1 MVLRRLLLV
10 FVVALAGAFAP
21 MAAFARTTDPDAA
34 LKGAIEEL
42 DAGRIAFDV
51 PGMAVV
57 VVVDGKVILARGFGQ
72 RGLDDTNP
80 IDADTR
86 FAIGSCSKAFTA
98 LGAALL
104 AEDGKLSL
112 TDRVGAHD
120 PLLALSQPGA
130 LERLTI
136 TDLLSQRSGLARH
149 DFLWHARPDMTRAQF
164 AAAQAALAMQNTPGG
179 RFGYTNSSLI
189 LAGRVIELRA
199 GQSWEAFTTARIF
212 TPLGMTR
219 SNYSAAGLAA
229 DANAARATKRANGA
243 SRTVAWRDAR
253 LLGPAGAINAT
264 AHDMGQWLLMLTND
278 GALATGQPL
287 VRPETLKTMWTPVAG
302 PEQQRARK
310 PTNDDDVG
318 GYALGWRVGTWR
330 GVRRISH
337 SGAIDGFRARVTVFP
352 DARIG
357 IAVMANLGPTQI
369 PDFATRV
376 LAERLLD
383 LPRKTDLM
391 AYANARRAVETATIG
406 KPAAPPRGRIA
417 RLGEKDPTLTPSAP
431 LSALQG
437 VYSHPAYGEIRIEPA
452 TEAQSLRI
460 VFGVLHGRLGPWRGD
475 SFIAMSDWPDDT
487 LDEGEFVFRYAAD
500 GAVTGFTAM
509 IDNDLAPI
517 GFTRVGDLPPPLP
530 TDAELTALPEDAPAA
545 PTPGPATMLVLAL
558 GLAVLAAGATWAWQ
572 QHLARSGGKQP
583 LSP

>member
-1 MVLRRLLLV
+1 MVLRR
-10 FVVALAGAFAP
+10 FVLMFAVALASAIAPLGAW
-21 MAAFARTTDPDAA
+21 ARSTDPQTA

-42 DAGRIAFDV
+42 DAARIAFDV

-57 VVVDGKVILARGFGQ
+57 VVVDGKVILAQGLGH
-72 RGLDDTNP
+72 RGLDDATL

-98 LGAALL
+98 MGAALL

-112 TDRVGAHD
+112 TDRVAAHD
-120 PLLALSQPGA
+120 PLLMLSQPGA
-130 LERLTI
+130 LDRLTI
-136 TDLLSQRSGLARH
+136 ADLLTQRSGLARH

-164 AAAQAALAMQNTPGG
+164 AAAQGVLAMQNTPGG
-179 RFGYTNSSLI
+179 RFGYTNSAII

-199 GQSWEAFTTARIF
+199 GQNWESFTTARIF
-212 TPLGMTR
+212 APLGMTR
-219 SNYSAAGLAA
+219 TNYSSAGLGA

-253 LLGPAGAINAT
+253 LLGPAGAINST
-264 AHDMGQWLLMLTND
+264 ANDMGQWLLMLTND
-278 GALATGQPL
+278 GALANGQPL
-287 VRPETLKTMWTPVAG
+287 VRPETIKTLWTPITG
-302 PEQQRARK
+302 PERRPRGK
-310 PTNDDDVG
+310 PANDDDVG
-318 GYALGWRVGTWR
+318 GYALGWRVGAWR
-330 GVRRISH
+330 GERRISH

-352 DARIG
+352 DARVG

-391 AYANARRAVETATIG
+391 AYANARREVETAAIG
-406 KPAAPPRGRIA
+406 KPAPPPRGRIA

-437 VYSHPAYGEIRIEPA
+437 VYTHPAYGEIRIEPA
-452 TEAQSLRI
+452 AEAQSLRI
-460 VFGVLHGRLGPWRGD
+460 VFGVLHGRLDPWRGD
-475 SFIAMSDWPDDT
+475 SFIAISDWPDDT
-487 LDEGEFVFRYAAD
+487 LDEGEIAFRYDGA

-517 GFTRVGDLPPPLP
+517 AFTRVGSLPPAAP
-530 TDAELTALPEDAPAA
+530 TEAELTALPEPTT
-545 PTPGPATMLVLAL
+545 PTPGPATMIVLAL
-558 GLAVLAAGATWAWQ
+558 GLAVLAAAATWTWQ
-572 QHLARSGGKQP
+572 QHLARSRA
-583 LSP
+583 S